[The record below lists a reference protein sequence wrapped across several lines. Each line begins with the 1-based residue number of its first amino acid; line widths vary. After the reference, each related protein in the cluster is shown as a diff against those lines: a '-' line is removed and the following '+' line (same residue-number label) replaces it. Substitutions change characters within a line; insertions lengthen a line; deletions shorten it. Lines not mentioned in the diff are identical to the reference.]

1 MEIETEFNKEQFI
14 LFKQAYEEAVR
25 LKHRI
30 FIFNGQELLTGYA
43 KYMIEYLDPI
53 FNKQT
58 KKND

>member
-14 LFKQAYEEAVR
+14 LYKQAYEEAVR

-43 KYMIEYLDPI
+43 KSDRVS
-53 FNKQT
+53 
-58 KKND
+58 